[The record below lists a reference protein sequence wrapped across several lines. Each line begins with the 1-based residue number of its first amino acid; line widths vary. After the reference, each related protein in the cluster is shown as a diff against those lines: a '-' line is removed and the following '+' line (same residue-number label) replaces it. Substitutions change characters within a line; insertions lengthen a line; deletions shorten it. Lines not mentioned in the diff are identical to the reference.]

1 VTHGPVLQ
9 APDAFLGDELDAS
22 VRQHLEPPELAA
34 LFEQLREDAF
44 WGPYFSLQYF
54 FGCRVSEVAL
64 VFDTEVSLDQN
75 KLIIKRLK
83 KGKNAKR
90 PDWVNDRYPPGVMP
104 QTYTL
109 PATLAAEVETV
120 REYKRR
126 RGLQANPFLFPSR
139 FGGTERPQGSERL
152 SYLRMA
158 KGTDGRFYRAIG
170 RTQAHRRF
178 KKAADAAELPD
189 NLRHTHV
196 LRHTRATLLYASD
209 ASAAQVQH
217 LLGHSS
223 EKTTQTYLG
232 AAKSMRD
239 KYDEELLQLGL
250 EGFHD

>member
-1 VTHGPVLQ
+1 MTHGPVLQ

-22 VRQHLEPPELAA
+22 TRRHLEPPELQA
-34 LFEQLREDAF
+34 LFEQLRGDGF

-64 VFDTEVSLDQN
+64 VFDAEVSIDQQ
-75 KLIIKRLK
+75 KIIIKRLK
-83 KGKNAKR
+83 KGRNAKR
-90 PDWVNDRYPPGVMP
+90 PDWVEERYPPGVMP

-109 PATLAAEVETV
+109 PPTLASEVETV
-120 REYKRR
+120 RLHNVLHGMKD
-126 RGLQANPFLFPSR
+126 NPFLFPSR
-139 FGGTERPQGSERL
+139 FSGTSRPQGLERL

-158 KGTDGRFYRAIG
+158 QGTDGRFYRAIG

-223 EKTTQTYLG
+223 EKTTQTYLH

-250 EGFHD
+250 EGFNA